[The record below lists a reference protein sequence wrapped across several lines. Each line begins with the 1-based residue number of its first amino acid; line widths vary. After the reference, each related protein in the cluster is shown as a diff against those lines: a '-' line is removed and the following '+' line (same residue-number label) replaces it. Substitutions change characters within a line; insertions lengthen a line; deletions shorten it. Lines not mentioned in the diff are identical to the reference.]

1 MKKNLF
7 AVLSI
12 VIVLSMLLTA
22 TAVFADDG
30 DDYVAT
36 VLDADG
42 DGLYTLAADS
52 CDYGGKVLSVEATA
66 ADEVVFNLCN
76 PDPAFIAK
84 MAFVIFSVQP
94 SDYLFSDAT
103 TSKDILDAPVGT
115 GPYAVVAWNK
125 GDSIIFKK
133 NENYWGEPA
142 IADTLV
148 MKWATEATS
157 RLLEIQSGTADYM
170 KYLGAD
176 DFAFVEANDFL
187 QVVPVETPNILYF
200 GMNAS
205 FDADSPF
212 ANELVRQALAMGIDR
227 QRIVDYYYPEG
238 SEVASHF
245 TPCSIP
251 NGCAGD
257 AWYDYDLDAAMA
269 LLAEAGYA
277 DGFETTITYRD
288 VYRSYLPEPGA
299 VATDLQAQL
308 AAMGITAEILVM
320 ESGEFIATTAK
331 GEMGG
336 IHLLGWGADYPHVTN
351 FLDYHFS
358 AGTDQFGTIPAS
370 IGDPIAAGSKMAT
383 VEEAAD
389 TYAAANN
396 AIRAYVPMIPV
407 VHGATANAASTLMT
421 AVNNPPFGAPK
432 YAYMDNG
439 TDTLVTMKAAEPISL
454 FCADE
459 SDGESIEAC
468 EQVLEGLYVY
478 NTEGTA
484 VPALATGCT
493 ANDDLTV
500 WTCALRDGVT
510 FHDGSAFDANDVVAS
525 WAVGADASSPF
536 HVGNTGLFEY
546 YDYLWDGLM
555 NVAE

>member
-1 MKKNLF
+1 MKKKLF

-12 VIVLSMLLTA
+12 IMVLSMLLTA
-22 TAVFADDG
+22 TAAFAEGG

-36 VLDADG
+36 VLDPDG
-42 DGLYTLAADS
+42 DGLYKLMEDSAD
-52 CDYGGKVLSVEATA
+52 YTGKVISVEATA
-66 ADEVVFNLCN
+66 ADQVVFTLNA

-94 SDYLFSDAT
+94 SEYLFSDAT
-103 TSKDILDAPVGT
+103 LSKSILDAPIGT
-115 GPYAVVAWNK
+115 GPYKVAAWNK
-125 GDSIIFKK
+125 GDSIVFTK
-133 NENYWGEPA
+133 NEDYYGTPA
-142 IADTLV
+142 SADTLV
-148 MKWATEATS
+148 MKWATESTS
-157 RLLEIQSGTADYM
+157 RLLELQSGTADYM
-170 KYLGAD
+170 TYLGAD
-176 DFAFVEANDFL
+176 DFATVESDDAL
-187 QVVPVETPNILYF
+187 QIVPVETPNILYF
-200 GMNAS
+200 GFNATY
-205 FDADSPF
+205 DADGPLG
-212 ANELVRQALAMGIDR
+212 NEMVRQALAMGIDR
-227 QRIVDYYYPEG
+227 QRLVDYYYPEG

-257 AWYDYDLDAAMA
+257 AWYDYDRDAAMA

-308 AAMGITAEILVM
+308 AEMGITAEVIVM
-320 ESGEFIATTAK
+320 ESGEFIETTAK

-358 AGTDQFGTIPAS
+358 AGTDQFGELPAS
-370 IGDPIAAGSKMAT
+370 ITDPIAAGSKMAT
-383 VEEAAD
+383 AEEAVD
-389 TYAAANN
+389 TYAAAND
-396 AIRAYVPMIPV
+396 ALKSYVPMIPV
-407 VHGATANAASTLMT
+407 VHGATANAATAAMT

-432 YAYMDNG
+432 YAAMDNG
-439 TDTLVTMKAAEPISL
+439 SDTLVTMKSAEPISM

-459 SDGESIEAC
+459 TDGESLEAC

-478 NTEGTA
+478 DAEGEA
-484 VPALATGCT
+484 VPALADACT
-493 ANDDLTV
+493 ANADLTV
-500 WTCALRDGVT
+500 WTCDLKTGVV

-525 WAVGADASSPF
+525 WSVGADVANPY

-546 YDYLWDGLM
+546 YEYLWDSLM
-555 NVAE
+555 NTAE

>member
-1 MKKNLF
+1 MKKKLF

-12 VIVLSMLLTA
+12 IMVLSMLLTA
-22 TAVFADDG
+22 TAAFADG

-36 VLDADG
+36 VLDPDG
-42 DGLYTLAADS
+42 DGLYKLMEDS
-52 CDYGGKVLSVEATA
+52 ADYGGKVISVEATA
-66 ADEVVFNLCN
+66 ADQVVFTLSG
-76 PDPAFIAK
+76 PDPAFLAK

-94 SDYLFSDAT
+94 SEYLFSDAT
-103 TSKDILDAPVGT
+103 TSKSILDAPVGT
-115 GPYAVVAWNK
+115 GPYKVAAWNK
-125 GDSIIFKK
+125 GDSIVFSK
-133 NENYWGEPA
+133 NEDYYGTPA
-142 IADTLV
+142 NADTVV
-148 MKWATEATS
+148 MKWATESTS
-157 RLLEIQSGTADYM
+157 RLLELQSGTADYM

-176 DFAFVEANDFL
+176 DFATVESDDAL

-200 GMNAS
+200 GFNATL
-205 FDADSPF
+205 DADGPMG
-212 ANELVRQALAMGIDR
+212 NEMVRQALAMGIDR
-227 QRIVDYYYPEG
+227 QRLVDYYYPEG

-257 AWYDYDLDAAMA
+257 AWYDFDRDGAMA

-308 AAMGITAEILVM
+308 AEMGITADVVVM
-320 ESGEFIATTAK
+320 ESGEFIETTAK

-351 FLDYHFS
+351 FLDYHFA
-358 AGTDQFGTIPAS
+358 AGTDQFGTLPAS
-370 IGDPIAAGSKMAT
+370 ITDGIAAGSKMAT
-383 VEEAAD
+383 AEEAVD
-389 TYAAANN
+389 TYAAVND
-396 AIRAYVPMIPV
+396 AIKEYVPMIPV
-407 VHGATANAASTLMT
+407 VHGATANAATSAMT

-432 YAYMDNG
+432 YATMDNG
-439 TDTLVTMKAAEPISL
+439 SDTIVTMKAAEPISM

-459 SDGESIEAC
+459 TDGESLEAC

-478 NTEGTA
+478 DDSGTA
-484 VPALATGCT
+484 VPALADACT

-500 WTCALRDGVT
+500 WTCDLKTGVV

-525 WAVGADASSPF
+525 WSVGADVANPY
-536 HVGNTGLFEY
+536 HIGNTGLFEY

-555 NVAE
+555 NTAE